1 MPTVPPDRRR
11 SGGTGSRLRAACST
25 PAAGEHAA
33 GADGLSAHSSAAST
47 LCHWRQPVKA
57 LGTIIEKVAGEPGPS
72 EVYSGI
78 LDYYDHWESVDS
90 RLGQH
95 HERLSRVSEVFAHD
109 LVNMAT
115 YVHEII
121 RWLQPDRICQS
132 QSVVSVAAMTEG
144 FLVSARSACDAVA
157 DGIAYVACPHRI
169 QAPSDSLRRL
179 LNWAKKHTDLLRP
192 SVASLL
198 GGDFN
203 WFWTL
208 RSLRDHIV
216 HSGAHANIHCDTRQF
231 NLWVFSPRV
240 GWVTREPLLPLL
252 KGHFVKLLAFSNS
265 ASSVINDAISMP
277 ADRLGCRVVHGV
289 YIPSLHKLVEFAEEY
304 AAPSP

>member
-1 MPTVPPDRRR
+1 
-11 SGGTGSRLRAACST
+11 
-25 PAAGEHAA
+25 
-33 GADGLSAHSSAAST
+33 
-47 LCHWRQPVKA
+47 VKA

-78 LDYYDHWESVDS
+78 LDYYDHWESVDP
-90 RLGQH
+90 RFAQH
-95 HERLSRVSEVFAHD
+95 HDRLSRVSEVFGHD

-115 YVHEII
+115 YIHDII
-121 RWLQPDRICQS
+121 GWLQPDKIRQS

-144 FLVSARSACDAVA
+144 FLLSARSACDAVA
-157 DGIAYVACPHRI
+157 NAIAYVACPDGR

-179 LNWAKKHTDLLRP
+179 LNWAKKHADLLRP

-198 GGDFN
+198 DGDFS

-216 HSGAHANIHCDTRQF
+216 HSGAHATIYCDTHQF
-231 NLWVFSPRV
+231 NLGVYSPRV

-252 KGHFVKLLAFSNS
+252 KGHFVKLLAFADSSS
-265 ASSVINDAISMP
+265 AVINDVISMP

-289 YIPSLHKLVEFAEEY
+289 YVHSLHELVEIAEKY